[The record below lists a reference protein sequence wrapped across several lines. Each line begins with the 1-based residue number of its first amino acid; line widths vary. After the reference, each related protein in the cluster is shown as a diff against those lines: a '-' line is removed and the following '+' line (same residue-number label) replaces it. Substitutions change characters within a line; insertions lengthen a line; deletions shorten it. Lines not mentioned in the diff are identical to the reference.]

1 MMKERKNIL
10 RGRSEQARIEGAKKQ
25 CDAEYLRTIQNKFKS
40 WYRIYIITTVSTV
53 FLMLFLLLFGLGK
66 DMGLKFLSADDIA
79 SFFLSSEFMDISGIP
94 LKNTQDDTN
103 NSSGNIF
110 DIMNGIMIPS
120 KDQSDSD
127 SIIVPDTND
136 PPNDA
141 QNPPA
146 ASENLYD
153 FDYSKV
159 PDGENA
165 VIPMDLSLTSYGNS
179 YIYNST
185 GYSPNAKALLA
196 AKLSFSDDVMYISSK
211 TEPLVLILHTHA
223 TESYL
228 PDGAISYKDTGGE
241 IARSEDINQNVVSVG
256 NVMAQ
261 VLNENGIPTLHC
273 TILHDKL
280 QYKDSYARAEET
292 IKQYLERYP
301 SIKLVIDLHR
311 DAVIKSTGE
320 IVRPVTSVNSQPT
333 AQVMC
338 VVGSDWS
345 GSKCDNWENNLALA
359 LQLREKL
366 NSKYTSLCRPAYLR
380 SSTYNQELAP
390 YSLLLE
396 VGACGNSLEEA
407 KRAAALVATEL
418 SDIIKNG

>member
-1 MMKERKNIL
+1 MKERKNIL
-10 RGRSEQARIEGAKKQ
+10 RGKAQRARIESAKNTT
-25 CDAEYLRTIQNKFKS
+25 DAEYLRTRQRKFNG
-40 WYRIYIITTVSTV
+40 WYKLYLITTLSTV
-53 FLMLFLLLFGLGK
+53 FLMLFLLLFGFGK
-66 DMGLKFLSADDIA
+66 DIGIRLPRADDIA
-79 SFFLSSEFMDISGIP
+79 SFFLSNEFMDISGHTAKGDANDSP
-94 LKNTQDDTN
+94 D
-103 NSSGNIF
+103 NIF

-120 KDQSDSD
+120 KDPSDSN
-127 SIIVPDTND
+127 SVIVPDKND
-136 PPNDA
+136 SQLDTPTTPTTPDNI
-141 QNPPA
+141 
-146 ASENLYD
+146 YD

-159 PDGENA
+159 PEGESA
-165 VIPMDLSLTSYGNS
+165 VIPMDLSLSSYGNS

-185 GYSPNAKALLA
+185 GYTPNAKALLA
-196 AKLSFSDDVMYISSK
+196 AKLSFSDDLIYLSGN

-228 PDGAISYKDTGGE
+228 PDGSISYKDTGGE
-241 IARSEDINQNVVSVG
+241 MARSEDISENVVAVG

-261 VLNENGIPTLHC
+261 ILNENGIPTLHC
-273 TILHDKL
+273 TLLHDKL
-280 QYKDSYARAEET
+280 QYKDSYQRAEET

-320 IVRPVTSVNSQPT
+320 IVRPVTSVDSEAT

-345 GSKCDNWENNLALA
+345 GSKCDNWEDNLALA
-359 LQLREKL
+359 LQLRERL
-366 NSKYTSLCRPAYLR
+366 NSKYTSLCRPTYLR

-396 VGACGNSLEEA
+396 IGACGNSLEEA
-407 KRAAALVATEL
+407 KRAAAIVANEL
-418 SDIIKNG
+418 TAIIKNG

>member
-1 MMKERKNIL
+1 MKDRKNIL
-10 RGRSEQARIEGAKKQ
+10 RGAAQRARIEGAKKQ
-25 CDAEYLRTIQNKFKS
+25 KMSARPRTDREKFKG
-40 WYRIYIITTVSTV
+40 WYKIYLITTVSTV
-53 FLMLFLLLFGLGK
+53 CLMLFLLLFGFGESG
-66 DMGLKFLSADDIA
+66 GLSLPSADDIA
-79 SFFLSSEFMDISGIP
+79 SFFISNEFMDISGAPI
-94 LKNTQDDTN
+94 KYDN
-103 NSSGNIF
+103 NDASDSPGGIF

-120 KDQSDSD
+120 KDPSDSD
-127 SIIVPDTND
+127 SVIVPDKND
-136 PPNDA
+136 PSDNA
-141 QNPPA
+141 QDPPT
-146 ASENLYD
+146 ASGNIYD

-159 PDGENA
+159 PDGESA

-196 AKLSFSDDVMYISSK
+196 AKLSFSDDLIYLSS
-211 TEPLVLILHTHA
+211 TDEPLVLILHTHA

-228 PDGAISYKDTGGE
+228 PDGAISYRDTGGE
-241 IARSEDINQNVVSVG
+241 IARSEDVSESVVAVG
-256 NVMAQ
+256 EVMAK

-273 TILHDKL
+273 TLLHDKL

-292 IKQYLERYP
+292 IKQYLARYP

-320 IVRPVTSVNSQPT
+320 IVRPVTSVNSEPT

-345 GSKCDNWENNLALA
+345 GNRCDNWENNLALA
-359 LQLREKL
+359 LQLRERL
-366 NSKYTSLCRPAYLR
+366 NSKYTALCRPTYLR

-396 VGACGNSLEEA
+396 VGACGNSLSEA
-407 KRAAALVATEL
+407 KRAAALVASEL
-418 SDIIKNG
+418 ASIIKNG

>member
-1 MMKERKNIL
+1 
-10 RGRSEQARIEGAKKQ
+10 
-25 CDAEYLRTIQNKFKS
+25 
-40 WYRIYIITTVSTV
+40 
-53 FLMLFLLLFGLGK
+53 
-66 DMGLKFLSADDIA
+66 
-79 SFFLSSEFMDISGIP
+79 MDISGAPIKYD
-94 LKNTQDDTN
+94 KNDT
-103 NSSGNIF
+103 SDSPGGIF

-120 KDQSDSD
+120 KDPSDSD
-127 SIIVPDTND
+127 SVIVPDKND
-136 PPNDA
+136 PSDNSQD
-141 QNPPA
+141 PPT
-146 ASENLYD
+146 ASGNIYD

-159 PDGENA
+159 PDGESA

-196 AKLSFSDDVMYISSK
+196 AKLSFSDDLIYLSSAD
-211 TEPLVLILHTHA
+211 EPLVLILHTHA

-228 PDGAISYKDTGGE
+228 PDGAISYRDTGGE
-241 IARSEDINQNVVSVG
+241 MARSEDVSESVVAVG
-256 NVMAQ
+256 EVMAK

-273 TILHDKL
+273 TLLHDKL

-292 IKQYLERYP
+292 IKQYLARYP

-320 IVRPVTSVNSQPT
+320 IVRPVTSVNSEPT

-345 GSKCDNWENNLALA
+345 GNRCDNWENNLALA
-359 LQLREKL
+359 LQLRERL
-366 NSKYTSLCRPAYLR
+366 NSKYTALCRPTYLR

-396 VGACGNSLEEA
+396 VGACGNSLSEA
-407 KRAAALVATEL
+407 KRAAALVASEL
-418 SDIIKNG
+418 ASIIKNG

>member
-1 MMKERKNIL
+1 MKERKNIL
-10 RGRSEQARIEGAKKQ
+10 RGKAQRARIESAKNTT
-25 CDAEYLRTIQNKFKS
+25 DAEYLRTRQLKFNG
-40 WYRIYIITTVSTV
+40 WYKLYLITTLSTV
-53 FLMLFLLLFGLGK
+53 FLMLFLLLFGFGK
-66 DMGLKFLSADDIA
+66 DIGIRLPRADDIA
-79 SFFLSSEFMDISGIP
+79 SFFLSNEFMDISGHTAKGDANDSP
-94 LKNTQDDTN
+94 D
-103 NSSGNIF
+103 NIF

-120 KDQSDSD
+120 KDPSDSN
-127 SIIVPDTND
+127 SVIVPDKND
-136 PPNDA
+136 SQLDTPTTPTTPDNI
-141 QNPPA
+141 
-146 ASENLYD
+146 YD

-159 PDGENA
+159 PEGESA
-165 VIPMDLSLTSYGNS
+165 VIPMDLSLSSYGNS

-185 GYSPNAKALLA
+185 GYTPNAKALLA
-196 AKLSFSDDVMYISSK
+196 AKLSFSDDLIYLSGN

-228 PDGAISYKDTGGE
+228 PDGSISYKDTGGE
-241 IARSEDINQNVVSVG
+241 MARSEDISENVVAVG

-261 VLNENGIPTLHC
+261 ILNENGIPTLHC
-273 TILHDKL
+273 TLLHDKL
-280 QYKDSYARAEET
+280 QYKDSYQRAEET

-320 IVRPVTSVNSQPT
+320 IVRPVTSVDFEAT

-345 GSKCDNWENNLALA
+345 GSKCDNWEDNLALA
-359 LQLREKL
+359 LQLRERL
-366 NSKYTSLCRPAYLR
+366 NSKYTSLCRPTYLR

-396 VGACGNSLEEA
+396 IGACGNSLEEA
-407 KRAAALVATEL
+407 KRAAAIVANEL
-418 SDIIKNG
+418 TAIIKNG

>member
-1 MMKERKNIL
+1 MKERKNIL
-10 RGRSEQARIEGAKKQ
+10 RGRAERARIEGNKHRG
-25 CDAEYLRTIQNKFKS
+25 DAEHHRTRQNKFKR

-66 DMGLKFLSADDIA
+66 DVGLKFLNADDIA
-79 SFFLSSEFMDISGIP
+79 SFFLSSEFMDISGTP
-94 LKNTQDDTN
+94 LKNGKDDVED
-103 NSSGNIF
+103 SLGNIF

-127 SIIVPDTND
+127 SIVVPDKND
-136 PPNDA
+136 PTSDSKD
-141 QNPPA
+141 PPTT
-146 ASENLYD
+146 SENIYD

-165 VIPMDLSLTSYGNS
+165 VIPMDLSLTSYGNT

-196 AKLSFSDDVMYISSK
+196 AKLSFSDDVIYISNK
-211 TEPLVLILHTHA
+211 TEPIVLILHTHA

-241 IARSEDINQNVVSVG
+241 IARSEDINENVVAVG

-261 VLNENGIPTLHC
+261 ILSESGIPTLHC

-359 LQLREKL
+359 LQLRERL
-366 NSKYTSLCRPAYLR
+366 NSKYNSICRPAYLR

-396 VGACGNSLEEA
+396 IGACGNSLEEA
-407 KRAAALVATEL
+407 KRAAVLVATEL
-418 SDIIKNG
+418 SAIIKNS

>member
-1 MMKERKNIL
+1 MKDRKNIL
-10 RGRSEQARIEGAKKQ
+10 RGAAQRARIEGAKKQ
-25 CDAEYLRTIQNKFKS
+25 KMSARPRTRQEKFKG
-40 WYRIYIITTVSTV
+40 WYKIYLITTVSTV
-53 FLMLFLLLFGLGK
+53 CLMLFLLLFGFGESG
-66 DMGLKFLSADDIA
+66 GLSLPSADDIA
-79 SFFLSSEFMDISGIP
+79 SFFISNEFMDISGAPIKYD
-94 LKNTQDDTN
+94 KNDATD
-103 NSSGNIF
+103 SPGGIF

-120 KDQSDSD
+120 KDPSDSD
-127 SIIVPDTND
+127 SVIVPDKND
-136 PPNDA
+136 PSDNSQD
-141 QNPPA
+141 PPT
-146 ASENLYD
+146 ASGNIYD

-159 PDGENA
+159 PDGESA

-196 AKLSFSDDVMYISSK
+196 AKLSFSDDLIYLSS
-211 TEPLVLILHTHA
+211 TDEPLVLILHTHA

-228 PDGAISYKDTGGE
+228 PDGAISYRDTGGE
-241 IARSEDINQNVVSVG
+241 IARSEDVSESVVAVG
-256 NVMAQ
+256 EVMAK

-273 TILHDKL
+273 TLLHDKL

-292 IKQYLERYP
+292 IKQYLARYP

-320 IVRPVTSVNSQPT
+320 IVRPVTSVNSEPT

-345 GSKCDNWENNLALA
+345 GNRCDNWENNLALA
-359 LQLREKL
+359 LQLRERL
-366 NSKYTSLCRPAYLR
+366 NSKYTALCRPTYLR
-380 SSTYNQELAP
+380 ASTYNQELAP

-396 VGACGNSLEEA
+396 VGACGNSLSEA
-407 KRAAALVATEL
+407 KRAAALVANEL
-418 SDIIKNG
+418 ASIIKNG

>member
-1 MMKERKNIL
+1 MKERKNIL
-10 RGRSEQARIEGAKKQ
+10 RGKAERARIEGAKNQ
-25 CDAEYLRTIQNKFKS
+25 NGAEYLRKQPINFKS
-40 WYRIYIITTVSTV
+40 WYRIYLITTVSTV
-53 FLMLFLLLFGLGK
+53 FLMLFLLIFGLGK
-66 DMGLKFLSADDIA
+66 NIGFKLLSADDIA
-79 SFFLSSEFMDISGIP
+79 SFFISSEFMDISGAPI
-94 LKNTQDDTN
+94 KYNQDDIKD
-103 NSSGNIF
+103 SPGSIF

-127 SIIVPDTND
+127 SVIVPDKND
-136 PPNDA
+136 PSDDS
-141 QNPPA
+141 QNSQTTPG
-146 ASENLYD
+146 NIYD
-153 FDYSKV
+153 FDYSKI

-185 GYSPNAKALLA
+185 GYTPNAKALLA
-196 AKLSFSDDVMYISSK
+196 AKLSFSDDVIYISSK

-241 IARSEDINQNVVSVG
+241 IARSEDINENVVAVG

-261 VLNENGIPTLHC
+261 ILNENGIPTLHC
-273 TILHDKL
+273 TLLHDKL

-320 IVRPVTSVNSQPT
+320 IVRPVASVNSQPT

-338 VVGSDWS
+338 VVGSDWNG
-345 GSKCDNWENNLALA
+345 GSCDNWENNLALA
-359 LQLREKL
+359 LQLRERL
-366 NSKYTSLCRPAYLR
+366 NSKYNSLCRPAYLR
-380 SSTYNQELAP
+380 SSSYNQELAP

-407 KRAAALVATEL
+407 KRAAALVANEL
-418 SDIIKNG
+418 SVIIKNG